1 MKITTDKKY
10 YNEKTGKVYINGKAR
25 ANIVP
30 TPDKMD
36 FTTAINYIERTFN
49 KYGIL
54 SQCDRIVGLFRRGY
68 DELRIRQA
76 LREKLSIIKDNTEK
90 AIWVRAYENK
100 LQKVKGN

>member
-10 YNEKTGKVYINGKAR
+10 YNPHTKKVYINGKAR
-25 ANIVP
+25 ANIIP

-36 FTTAINYIERTFN
+36 FATAIQYIEKTFN

-68 DELRIRQA
+68 DAHKIRIA
-76 LREKLSIIKDNTEK
+76 LREKLSVIKDKMDK
-90 AIWVRAYENK
+90 AMWVRAYESK
-100 LQKVKGN
+100 LQRVKGN